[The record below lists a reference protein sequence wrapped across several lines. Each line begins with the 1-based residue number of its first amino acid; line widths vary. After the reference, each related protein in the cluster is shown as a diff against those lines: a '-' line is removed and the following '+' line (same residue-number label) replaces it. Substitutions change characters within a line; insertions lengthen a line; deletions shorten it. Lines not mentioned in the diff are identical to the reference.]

1 MVDFRAPFAATLNIT
16 NRCNL
21 RCAYCYA
28 SSRDKTVLSTE
39 RCIAL
44 IDELCDVHGVFFL
57 TIAGGEPLFHPGI
70 LTILRE
76 SFARHGGKV
85 ALVSN
90 GTRLTDDHFFEA
102 FSDVCTELAR
112 SGAPLDMQISLDS
125 HIPDVHDMQR
135 GSSYHVLAAVERAIP
150 LPITLQLACVVT
162 RHNVEIA
169 HQIVE
174 AYYPR
179 VRRFHYMNIMPS
191 PGRSRRDVYENLKPS
206 PEQKLAFHERVLEL
220 ERHLDDVF
228 ITKIEPQ
235 CEKEGGSL
243 RANGCLAGTTRI
255 DIGPDLTVIAC
266 PMSDEILGNLAEQS
280 FEEMWF
286 SERAERIRTVEEP
299 YCAAWC
305 SVKIQSSG

>member
-1 MVDFRAPFAATLNIT
+1 MVDFRAPFAVTLNIT
-16 NRCNL
+16 NQCNL
-21 RCAYCYA
+21 SCVYCYA
-28 SSRDKTVLSTE
+28 SNRDKIVLSTK
-39 RCIAL
+39 RCITL
-44 IDELCDVHGVFFL
+44 IDELCYVHGVFFL

-76 SFARHGGKV
+76 SFARHCGKV

-90 GTRLTDDHFFEA
+90 GTRLADDSFFEM

-125 HIPDVHDMQR
+125 HIPNVHDIQR
-135 GSSYHVLAAVERAIP
+135 DSSDQVFKAIERAIP

-191 PGRSRRDVYENLKPS
+191 PGRSKHDVYENLQPS
-206 PEQKLAFHERVLEL
+206 PEQKLAFHERILEL
-220 ERHLDDVF
+220 ERSLDDVF

-235 CEKEGGSL
+235 CEDEGGSL

-255 DIGPDLTVIAC
+255 DIGPDLTVMAC
-266 PMSDEILGNLAEQS
+266 PMSDEILGDLSEQS
-280 FEEMWF
+280 FDEMWN
-286 SERAERIRTVEEP
+286 SEQADRIRSVVEP

-305 SVKIQSSG
+305 SVKI